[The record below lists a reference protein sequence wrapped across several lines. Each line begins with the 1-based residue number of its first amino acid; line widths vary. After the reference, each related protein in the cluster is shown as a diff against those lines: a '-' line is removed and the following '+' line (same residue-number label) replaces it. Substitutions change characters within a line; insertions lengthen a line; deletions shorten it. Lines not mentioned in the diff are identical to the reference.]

1 MEYLTELTKDSSP
14 EDKPTRAEGGQ
25 SQSVGANAIIS
36 GAVAQNVQGTA
47 QVGGE
52 HAKFC
57 E

>member
-1 MEYLTELTKDSSP
+1 MEYLTEVTKDSSP